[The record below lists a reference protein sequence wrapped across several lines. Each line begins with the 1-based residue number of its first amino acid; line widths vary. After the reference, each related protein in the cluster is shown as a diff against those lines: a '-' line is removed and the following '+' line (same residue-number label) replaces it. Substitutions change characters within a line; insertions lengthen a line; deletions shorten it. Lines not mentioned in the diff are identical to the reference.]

1 MKKLEEGQIIFKKET
16 PEELFYVLGVKKETL
31 KELVVSFL
39 VLDKI
44 TMESKKGLSLTI
56 KKDELSNWNEFKLV

>member
-1 MKKLEEGQIIFKKET
+1 MKRLEEGQIIFKKET

-31 KELVVSFL
+31 KEIIVSFL
-39 VLDKI
+39 ILDKS

-56 KKDELSNWNEFKLV
+56 KKAELSNWSEFKLT